1 MNEPTAAVTIA
12 LRIPG
17 KWSHPRELIQRLP
30 AGCRLTPETLILPDK
45 AEIGFGAMAA
55 DDQFAQ
61 IFRSS
66 CREPATAEELAT
78 VDNYTANV
86 LLSGPG
92 GSLRVAFGPPLPADA
107 TPAAVAAA
115 IRQAGAMPEEEE
127 E

>member
-1 MNEPTAAVTIA
+1 MCIYNNPGFQTPFPTDALVERRRIFNMNGPAAPITIA
-12 LRIPG
+12 LRLPG
-17 KWSHPRELIQRLP
+17 QWSHPRELIQRLP

-45 AEIGFGAMAA
+45 AEIGFGAMKA

-92 GSLRVAFGPPLPADA
+92 GS
-107 TPAAVAAA
+107 
-115 IRQAGAMPEEEE
+115 
-127 E
+127 